1 MGLSRRG
8 SRGEAPIWPGF
19 VDAMSSLLLVLM
31 FVVTIFLIVQFVLRQ
46 TITVQG
52 TQLDALNAQVQSL
65 ADALGLARTDAAKM
79 KAQLSDADAKAKQQD
94 ALIATLN
101 GQLAQKTSDLS
112 AAQAKITDFE
122 QQVASLLADKTA
134 AQGQI
139 AQLGQQVGD
148 LTAARDKLQQEQ
160 DALQLAIAKARTEID
175 AQTEAARLAAA
186 RRDALE
192 ALVADLHRQMSDKD
206 TALTDAQSKLS
217 DAEQQQLVDAAA
229 AEALRKKLQDSQA
242 ELTSMTLALEEQRKK
257 AEDTLTLLAAAQ
269 TAQAQAAADAQT
281 QLTEAQK
288 NAALLATAQQA
299 LTDAQKKGE
308 DSARQVALL
317 NQQIAAMRS
326 QLASLQG
333 MLDASAAKDT
343 ANNVQIQSL
352 GSQLNAA
359 LAQLA
364 DEQKKRADLEE
375 AERKRLAEQNQQLE
389 AYRSE
394 FFGKVSQVLA
404 GHEGVKVVGDRFVFP
419 SEVLFAPGSAD
430 LSDDGKVQI
439 AKVASILEGV
449 AAQMPSG
456 INWILQV
463 NGFTDNTPLSGTGQF
478 KDNWELSQ
486 ARALSVVRFMISQ
499 GFPPERL
506 AASGYGEFQPVASG
520 DSPDARAQNR
530 RIELKLTEK

>member
-404 GHEGVKVVGDRFVFP
+404 GHEGVKVVGDRFVFRP
-419 SEVLFAPGSAD
+419 KCCLRRGRRTCRMTARCRSPRWPAFWKAWLHRCLRGS
-430 LSDDGKVQI
+430 
-439 AKVASILEGV
+439 
-449 AAQMPSG
+449 
-456 INWILQV
+456 
-463 NGFTDNTPLSGTGQF
+463 TG
-478 KDNWELSQ
+478 SC
-486 ARALSVVRFMISQ
+486 R
-499 GFPPERL
+499 
-506 AASGYGEFQPVASG
+506 
-520 DSPDARAQNR
+520 
-530 RIELKLTEK
+530 